1 MFSVISVVAKDGWA
15 AIFHNFTPPHSLACS
30 LPSLN
35 LKGFPRFRD
44 ESN

>member
-1 MFSVISVVAKDGWA
+1 MAGERFFTS
-15 AIFHNFTPPHSLACS
+15 TPPYSLACS
-30 LPSLN
+30 APSLN